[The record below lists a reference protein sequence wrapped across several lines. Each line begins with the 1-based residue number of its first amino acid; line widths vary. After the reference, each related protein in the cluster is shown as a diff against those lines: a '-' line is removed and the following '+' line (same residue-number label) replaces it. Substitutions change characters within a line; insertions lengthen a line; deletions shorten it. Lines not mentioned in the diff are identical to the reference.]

1 LIGGFCFLGFLVFFT
16 FYVGLKISM
25 HKNLLFIGLFSAS
38 FWSKFLELDF
48 EESFLGLQIC
58 HRFEHNLHFSALNF
72 LRILQI
78 I

>member
-1 LIGGFCFLGFLVFFT
+1 
-16 FYVGLKISM
+16 
-25 HKNLLFIGLFSAS
+25 
-38 FWSKFLELDF
+38 LELDF